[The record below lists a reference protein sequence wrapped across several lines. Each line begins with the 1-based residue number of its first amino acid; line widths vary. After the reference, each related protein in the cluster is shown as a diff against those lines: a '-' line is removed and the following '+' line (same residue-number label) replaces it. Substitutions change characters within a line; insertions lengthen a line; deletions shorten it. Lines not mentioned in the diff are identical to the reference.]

1 MGRCCGWVIQCRCA
15 DADSVE
21 GRLPTYI
28 IKSGDTL
35 SKVARRHGLTLTA
48 LLSANPRYRANPNVV
63 AVGDE
68 LKIPARPSAV
78 STKKKTTKKGPKNK
92 PSLPGAVLPSTG
104 AEAADDFVVPF
115 GQLTFD
121 AEGMETPGR
130 FFSRRLHVPGR
141 WSGATIGRGYDM
153 GFRSRTEVVSDLTA
167 SGVTS
172 TKAGKFALARG
183 RKGKQARDFIKEK
196 GLDFLEITPREQKAL
211 FLLTYR
217 ELEGDVIRI
226 CNKVDVVEK
235 YGALQWDALEPV
247 IRDVLVD
254 LRYRGDYTGATR
266 EKVQPAAVKNSMDAF
281 ARALSD
287 EDYWIRQRGVPRDRF
302 RRRRRYVRQ
311 A

>member
-1 MGRCCGWVIQCRCA
+1 MT
-15 DADSVE
+15 
-21 GRLPTYI
+21 TYI
-28 IKSGDTL
+28 IKRGDSL
-35 SKVARRHGLTLTA
+35 SKVAQRHGLTLTA

-63 AVGDE
+63 AAGDK
-68 LKIPARPSAV
+68 LNLQTRPPAV
-78 STKKKTTKKGPKNK
+78 NEKKQTTKKGQKNK
-92 PSLPGAVLPSTG
+92 PSPPGAVLPSTG
-104 AEAADDFVVPF
+104 AEAEDDFIVPF

-141 WSGATIGRGYDM
+141 WSGATIGRGCDL
-153 GFRSRTEVVSDLTA
+153 GRRSRTEVVSDLTA

-172 TKAGKFALARG
+172 TKAEKFALARG
-183 RKGKQARDFIKEK
+183 RKGKQAKAFIKEK
-196 GLDFLEITPREQKAL
+196 GLDSLEITPREQKAL

-226 CNKVDVVEK
+226 CNKVSVVEK
-235 YGALQWDALEPV
+235 YGALTWDALEPV

-254 LRYRGDYTGATR
+254 LRHRKDYTGATR
-266 EKVQPAAVKNSMDAF
+266 EQVQPAAVKNSMDAF

-287 EDYWIRQRGVPRDRF
+287 EDYWNRQRGVPRDRF